1 MMEDGGAEFSPRDV
15 VAFTKLAEGLTSA
28 ETLDDVLRAVAHE
41 ALGSMQLEDCLVY
54 LVDHA
59 RGVCVRKAAYG
70 PTHLEGGTIAA
81 PLEIPL
87 DRGIVGR
94 VVRTGEPAL
103 VPDVH
108 ADPDYITHDPSR
120 HAELT
125 VPIIVEGEVIGVID
139 SEHSVAG
146 FFTTRHQTVFTA
158 IARLAAPRIEHF
170 LLRARLDDA
179 GDARLREQVRRLERR
194 YAREQAARR
203 EAERLLESKS
213 RELYEANEA
222 LKSRAAGLEAQL
234 GESVSETTRMQA
246 VYQEVLDRL
255 PFQLGI
261 FDTAGVYVY
270 INPAAIAD
278 PETRRWIIGHT
289 NAEYGARRGL
299 PAAVV
304 AERDAQIARV
314 VASGTTLEFDESFT
328 TKTGE
333 LRHFRRTIA
342 PIRDADGRIVRLIG
356 AGLDVTEMKRV
367 EAQLRQ
373 SQKMEA
379 IGLLAGGVAHDFNNL
394 LTIVTGVAEVLKQE
408 LADRPAS
415 LPMVEELLTATRR
428 GSDLTRQLMA
438 FGRRTAIE
446 PRIFEFVE
454 GIRQSAAL
462 IRRLLGERIELVLDL
477 PEGLGP
483 VRMDPGGLDQVLF
496 NLAANARDAMPDGG
510 VLAMRA
516 DRVTLGAAEAEAQT
530 LPVGPYLRLEVADTG
545 IGMSQEVQQRIFEP
559 FFTTKAPGQGTGLG
573 LATVFGIVS
582 QSGGSVQ
589 VRSLVGTG
597 TTFTILLPVADASAR
612 RTSRPGVTGS
622 ETPRGTERILV
633 AEDEDGVRKLVCRL
647 LKSLGYQ
654 VLEANRG
661 QQALALAEAADRID
675 LLLTDVRMPDLTGP
689 EVAERLRRMRPGLR
703 VLFMSGYIDDPAL
716 REQLAAGAASVLDK
730 PFTTQQLAER
740 VRAALEAATPSA

>member
-1 MMEDGGAEFSPRDV
+1 MKDGGAAFSPWDV
-15 VAFTKLAEGLTSA
+15 VAFTKLADGLTAA
-28 ETLDDVLRAVAHE
+28 ESLDAVLWAVAHE
-41 ALGSMQLEDCLVY
+41 ALGTMQLEDCSVY

-59 RGVCVRKAAYG
+59 RGVCVQAAAYG
-70 PTHLEGGTIAA
+70 PKNPEGRALLA
-81 PLEIPL
+81 PREIPI

-108 ADPDYITHDPSR
+108 ADPDYLTDDASR
-120 HAELT
+120 NAELA
-125 VPIIVEGEVIGVID
+125 VPIIAEGEVVGVID

-170 LLRARLDDA
+170 LLRARLDA
-179 GDARLREQVRRLERR
+179 TGDARLREQVRRLERR
-194 YAREQAARR
+194 FAREQAARR
-203 EAERLLESKS
+203 EAERLLETKS

-222 LKSRAAGLEAQL
+222 LKGRAAGLEEQL
-234 GESVSETTRMQA
+234 GESVSERARIQA

-255 PFQLGI
+255 PFQLSI
-261 FDTAGVYVY
+261 LDTAGTYEY

-278 PETRRWIIGHT
+278 PETRRWIIGRT

-299 PAAVV
+299 PPAVV

-342 PIRDADGRIVRLIG
+342 PIRDAGGRIVRLIG

-394 LTIVTGVAEVLKQE
+394 LTIVSGVAEVLQQE
-408 LADRPAS
+408 LADRPAG
-415 LPMVEELLTATRR
+415 LTMVGELVTAARR
-428 GSDLTRQLMA
+428 GADLTRQLMA
-438 FGRRTAIE
+438 FGRRNAIE
-446 PRIFEFVE
+446 PRVFELVE

-462 IRRLLGERIELVLDL
+462 VRRLLGERIELVLDL
-477 PEGLGP
+477 PEGLGL

-510 VLAMRA
+510 VLAMRV
-516 DRVTLGAAEAEAQT
+516 DRVTLGAADADAQA
-530 LPVGPYLRLEVADTG
+530 LPVGPYLRIEVADTG
-545 IGMSQEVQQRIFEP
+545 VGMSQEVQQRIFEP

-589 VRSLVGTG
+589 VRSQVGTG

-612 RTSRPGVTGS
+612 RTSRSGVTGT
-622 ETPRGTERILV
+622 EAPRGSERILV

-647 LKSLGYQ
+647 LKGLGYQ

-661 QQALALAEAADRID
+661 QQALALAAAADRID
-675 LLLTDVRMPDLTGP
+675 LLLTDVRMPDLNGP
-689 EVAERLRRMRPGLR
+689 EVAERLRRTRPELR

-716 REQLAAGAASVLDK
+716 REQLAAGAAMVLDK

-740 VRAALEAATPSA
+740 VRAALGDATPSA

>member
-108 ADPDYITHDPSR
+108 VDPDYITHDPSR

-194 YAREQAARR
+194 YAREQAARH
-203 EAERLLESKS
+203 EAERLLEAKS

-222 LKSRAAGLEAQL
+222 LKSRAAGLEAKL
-234 GESVSETTRMQA
+234 GASVSETTRLQA
-246 VYQEVLDRL
+246 VYHEVLDRL